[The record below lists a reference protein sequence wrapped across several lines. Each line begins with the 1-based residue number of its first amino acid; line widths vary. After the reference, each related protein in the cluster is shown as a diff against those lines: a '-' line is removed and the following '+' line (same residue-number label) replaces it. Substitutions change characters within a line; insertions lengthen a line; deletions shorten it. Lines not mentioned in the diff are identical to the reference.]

1 MSFLIFTFIFKAHLI
16 VFSVIMEQKET
27 IIPEVSNLASPIA
40 DLENSTYSEIANKSD
55 IKTILQNQ
63 RSRILT
69 INILPFSKGKNELQ
83 SITVY
88 ASKKSP

>member
-1 MSFLIFTFIFKAHLI
+1 
-16 VFSVIMEQKET
+16 MEQKEA
-27 IIPEVSNLASPIA
+27 IIPNVCNLASPTA
-40 DLENSTYSEIANKSD
+40 DLENSTYSEIANQFD
-55 IKTILQNQ
+55 IKTISQNQ

-69 INILPFSKGKNELQ
+69 INILPFSKDINKLQ